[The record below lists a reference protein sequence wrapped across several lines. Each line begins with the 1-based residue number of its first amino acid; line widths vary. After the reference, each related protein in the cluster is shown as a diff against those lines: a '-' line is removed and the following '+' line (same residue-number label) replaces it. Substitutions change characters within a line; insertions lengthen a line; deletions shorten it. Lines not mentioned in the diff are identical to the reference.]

1 MDIHW
6 AALGGVF
13 GVSLGITL
21 LTVVLFSL
29 GVAALPRGDGAGHG
43 AAHGGEHSRGAHRTA
58 TATAVLCFGACLAV
72 AVYGL
77 TLIIGG

>member
-29 GVAALPRGDGAGHG
+29 GVAAQPRDDGAGHG
-43 AAHGGEHSRGAHRTA
+43 GARSHGAHRTA
-58 TATAVLCFGACLAV
+58 TATAVLCFCACLAV

>member
-6 AALGGVF
+6 ATLAGVC

-21 LTVVLFSL
+21 LTVVLFSV
-29 GVAALPRGDGAGHG
+29 GIAAWPRGDGAG
-43 AAHGGEHSRGAHRTA
+43 GGRERARGANRTA
-58 TATAVLCFGACLAV
+58 TAAAVLCFGACLAV

-77 TLIIGG
+77 TLIIGA

>member
-1 MDIHW
+1 MDIDW

-29 GVAALPRGDGAGHG
+29 GVAAQPRGDGGG
-43 AAHGGEHSRGAHRTA
+43 HGGERSRGATRTA
-58 TATAVLCFGACLAV
+58 TVAAVLCFVACLAV

>member
-1 MDIHW
+1 MDIQW
-6 AALGGVF
+6 ATLAGVC

-29 GVAALPRGDGAGHG
+29 GIATWPRGDSGGDGGGGA
-43 AAHGGEHSRGAHRTA
+43 RGAHRTA
-58 TATAVLCFGACLAV
+58 TAAAVLCFGACLAV

>member
-1 MDIHW
+1 MDIDW

-29 GVAALPRGDGAGHG
+29 GVAARPRGDGGGHG
-43 AAHGGEHSRGAHRTA
+43 AERSRGADRTA
-58 TATAVLCFGACLAV
+58 TVAAVLCFGACLAV

>member
-6 AALGGVF
+6 AALGGVV

-29 GVAALPRGDGAGHG
+29 GVAAQPRADGAGHG
-43 AAHGGEHSRGAHRTA
+43 GERSRGANRTA
-58 TATAVLCFGACLAV
+58 TVAAALCFGACLAV

-77 TLIIGG
+77 TLIVSG

>member
-29 GVAALPRGDGAGHG
+29 GVAAQPRGDG
-43 AAHGGEHSRGAHRTA
+43 GERSRGANRTA
-58 TATAVLCFGACLAV
+58 TAAALLCFGACLAV

>member
-6 AALGGVF
+6 AALGGVI

-29 GVAALPRGDGAGHG
+29 GVAAQPRGDGAGHG
-43 AAHGGEHSRGAHRTA
+43 SERSRGNRTA
-58 TATAVLCFGACLAV
+58 TAAAVLCFGACLAV
-72 AVYGL
+72 AIYGL

>member
-1 MDIHW
+1 MDIQW
-6 AALGGVF
+6 GTLAGVC

-29 GVAALPRGDGAGHG
+29 GIAAWPRGDDGGGGGERAHG
-43 AAHGGEHSRGAHRTA
+43 ANRTA
-58 TATAVLCFGACLAV
+58 TAAAVLCFGACLAV

-77 TLIIGG
+77 TLIIGA

>member
-29 GVAALPRGDGAGHG
+29 GVAAQPRGDGGG
-43 AAHGGEHSRGAHRTA
+43 HGGERSRGANRTA
-58 TATAVLCFGACLAV
+58 TAAALLCFGACLAV

-77 TLIIGG
+77 TLIIGS

>member
-6 AALGGVF
+6 AALGDVI

-29 GVAALPRGDGAGHG
+29 GVAAQPRGDGAGHDS
-43 AAHGGEHSRGAHRTA
+43 ERSRGANRTA
-58 TATAVLCFGACLAV
+58 TAAAVLCFGACLAV
-72 AVYGL
+72 AIYGL

>member
-6 AALGGVF
+6 GTLGGVF

-29 GVAALPRGDGAGHG
+29 GIAAWPRGAN
-43 AAHGGEHSRGAHRTA
+43 RPA
-58 TATAVLCFGACLAV
+58 TAAAVLCFGACLAV
-72 AVYGL
+72 AAYGL

>member
-29 GVAALPRGDGAGHG
+29 GVAAQPRGDGRG
-43 AAHGGEHSRGAHRTA
+43 HGGERSRGANPTA
-58 TATAVLCFGACLAV
+58 TAAALLCFGACLAV

-77 TLIIGG
+77 TLIIGD

>member
-6 AALGGVF
+6 ATLAGVC

-21 LTVVLFSL
+21 LTVVLFSV
-29 GVAALPRGDGAGHG
+29 GIAAWPRGDGAGG
-43 AAHGGEHSRGAHRTA
+43 GGERARGANRTA
-58 TATAVLCFGACLAV
+58 TAAAVLCFGACLAV

-77 TLIIGG
+77 TLIIGA

>member
-29 GVAALPRGDGAGHG
+29 GVAAQPRGDGGG
-43 AAHGGEHSRGAHRTA
+43 HGGERSRGAKRTA
-58 TATAVLCFGACLAV
+58 TAAALLCFGACLAV

-77 TLIIGG
+77 TLIISG

>member
-21 LTVVLFSL
+21 LTVVLFSS
-29 GVAALPRGDGAGHG
+29 VSPP
-43 AAHGGEHSRGAHRTA
+43 SPVA
-58 TATAVLCFGACLAV
+58 TAEATAENAPAAPTGRPPRRHCCASARAWRSPSTGSP
-72 AVYGL
+72 
-77 TLIIGG
+77 

>member
-6 AALGGVF
+6 GSLGIVF

-29 GVAALPRGDGAGHG
+29 GVAAWPRGDDRERALGGNRP
-43 AAHGGEHSRGAHRTA
+43 AAAA
-58 TATAVLCFGACLAV
+58 AALCFAACLAV
-72 AVYGL
+72 AAYGL

>member
-6 AALGGVF
+6 ATLAGVC

-29 GVAALPRGDGAGHG
+29 GIAAWPRGDGGGGERAHG
-43 AAHGGEHSRGAHRTA
+43 ANRTA
-58 TATAVLCFGACLAV
+58 TAAAVLCFGACLAV

-77 TLIIGG
+77 TLIIGA

>member
-6 AALGGVF
+6 ATLVGVC

-29 GVAALPRGDGAGHG
+29 GIAAWPRGDGGGGGGERAHG
-43 AAHGGEHSRGAHRTA
+43 ANRTA
-58 TATAVLCFGACLAV
+58 TAAAVLCFGACLAV

-77 TLIIGG
+77 TLIIGA

>member
-6 AALGGVF
+6 ATLAGVC

-29 GVAALPRGDGAGHG
+29 GIATWPRGGGGGGERAHG
-43 AAHGGEHSRGAHRTA
+43 ANRTA
-58 TATAVLCFGACLAV
+58 TAAAVLCFGACLAV

-77 TLIIGG
+77 TLIIGA